1 MSDKIHKCALCK
13 KDFGENDLIN
23 FSLAQ
28 DDENKEI
35 TSYICFGCY
44 VMMHTEIINHERQ
57 EANAGNKNAKK
68 HLAILNGLDKNIQ
81 TKIKAKKEDG
91 ENISLHKEI
100 NQKLMNNRP
109 EQLKKY
115 LDKYVVGQDSAK
127 EIMSLAIYNHYKRC
141 LYDTEI
147 KIGALDVSKN
157 DNIPDELQKSNII
170 VTGPSGSGKTM
181 ILKTLAKKLD
191 IPFVV
196 VDASNLTE
204 TGYVGSDV
212 DQCIVD
218 LYNLANQNKAKTE
231 YGIVFFDEFDKIATK
246 ENKIGSVKAE
256 GVQNELL
263 KLIEGTKV
271 NLLKNGR
278 GSSAVIERMAEDTSE
293 VYIDTTNILF
303 VCGGA
308 FTGINDIIEER
319 AFSSSIGFNTDNE
332 DSQVNLDDV
341 DECKKYN
348 TIMDKIVPDDFISFG
363 VIPELLGRLST
374 ICVLHQ
380 LSKYELYDI
389 LTKPKNAVIKQYKA
403 QYKIIDNIDINI
415 DDKALKAI
423 AVQAVKHKTGA
434 RGLKTIIEQHLSS
447 VLFKAVE
454 QAGKLDKKEN
464 KVTITVTA
472 ENIINNTVPNVIAVN
487 IKNKQ

>member
-1 MSDKIHKCALCK
+1 MSNKIHKCALCK
-13 KDFGENDLIN
+13 KDFSEDDLIN
-23 FSLAQ
+23 FSLTQ
-28 DDENKEI
+28 DDDNKEV

-44 VMMHTEIINHERQ
+44 VMMHTEIVNHERQ

-68 HLAILNGLDKNIQ
+68 HLDILNGLDKNIQ

-100 NQKLMNNRP
+100 NQKLINNRP

-218 LYNLANQNKAKTE
+218 LYNLANQNKTKTE
-231 YGIVFFDEFDKIATK
+231 YGIVFFDEFDKIGVDSLDIKATLVNIFLKAIEGASFPINRQMRARQVYNTTLASKVCLGAFTEAYKK
-246 ENKIGSVKAE
+246 EKATIGFDSSSPKTE
-256 GVQNELL
+256 IFDKDLLIQKGYFTNELL
-263 KLIEGTKV
+263 TRIQHFIPYTDITDEDKLKIILESK
-271 NLLKNGR
+271 L
-278 GSSAVIERMAEDTSE
+278 SAYQMKKERIKSQ
-293 VYIDTTNILF
+293 F
-303 VCGGA
+303 
-308 FTGINDIIEER
+308 GIDIIGDKEFAEGIINKLK
-319 AFSSSIGFNTDNE
+319 STDK
-332 DSQVNLDDV
+332 SV
-341 DECKKYN
+341 
-348 TIMDKIVPDDFISFG
+348 
-363 VIPELLGRLST
+363 R
-374 ICVLHQ
+374 
-380 LSKYELYDI
+380 
-389 LTKPKNAVIKQYKA
+389 
-403 QYKIIDNIDINI
+403 DINNI
-415 DDKALKAI
+415 VSDAFLNIEYEILDTPGKYKTLRLNRDTATNGNFDLK
-423 AVQAVKHKTGA
+423 
-434 RGLKTIIEQHLSS
+434 
-447 VLFKAVE
+447 
-454 QAGKLDKKEN
+454 
-464 KVTITVTA
+464 
-472 ENIINNTVPNVIAVN
+472 
-487 IKNKQ
+487 

>member
-1 MSDKIHKCALCK
+1 MSNKIHKCALCK
-13 KDFGENDLIN
+13 KDFSEDDLIN
-23 FSLAQ
+23 FSLTQ
-28 DDENKEI
+28 DDDNKEV

-44 VMMHTEIINHERQ
+44 VMMHTEIVNHERQ
-57 EANAGNKNAKK
+57 EANAGNENSKK
-68 HLAILNGLDKNIQ
+68 HLDILNGLDKNIQ

-100 NQKLMNNRP
+100 NQKLINNRP

-246 ENKIGSVKAE
+246 ENKIGGVKSE

-278 GSSAVIERMAEDTSE
+278 GSSAVMERVAEDTS
-293 VYIDTTNILF
+293 
-303 VCGGA
+303 A
-308 FTGINDIIEER
+308 
-319 AFSSSIGFNTDNE
+319 
-332 DSQVNLDDV
+332 
-341 DECKKYN
+341 
-348 TIMDKIVPDDFISFG
+348 
-363 VIPELLGRLST
+363 
-374 ICVLHQ
+374 
-380 LSKYELYDI
+380 
-389 LTKPKNAVIKQYKA
+389 
-403 QYKIIDNIDINI
+403 
-415 DDKALKAI
+415 
-423 AVQAVKHKTGA
+423 
-434 RGLKTIIEQHLSS
+434 
-447 VLFKAVE
+447 
-454 QAGKLDKKEN
+454 
-464 KVTITVTA
+464 
-472 ENIINNTVPNVIAVN
+472 
-487 IKNKQ
+487 

>member
-1 MSDKIHKCALCK
+1 MSNKIHKCALCK
-13 KDFGENDLIN
+13 KDFSEDDLIN
-23 FSLAQ
+23 FSLTQ
-28 DDENKEI
+28 DDDNKEV

-44 VMMHTEIINHERQ
+44 VMMHTEIVNHERQ

-68 HLAILNGLDKNIQ
+68 HLNILNCLDKNIQ

-100 NQKLMNNRP
+100 NQKLINNRP

-246 ENKIGSVKAE
+246 ENKIGSVKSE

-278 GSSAVIERMAEDTSE
+278 GSSAVMERAAEDTSAG
-293 VYIDTTNILF
+293 YIDTTNILF

-308 FTGINDIIEER
+308 FTGINDIIESR
-319 AFSSSIGFNTDNE
+319 AFSNSIGFNIDTS
-332 DSQVNLDDV
+332 DSQKNLDEI
-341 DECKKYN
+341 DECEKYN
-348 TIMDKIVPDDFISFG
+348 TIMDKVTPDDFISFG

-423 AVQAVKHKTGA
+423 AMQAVKHKTGA
-434 RGLKTIIEQHLSS
+434 RGLKTIIEQNLSN

-454 QAGKLDKKEN
+454 QAGRLNKKEN
-464 KVTITVTA
+464 KIIIRVTA
-472 ENIINNTVPNVIAVN
+472 ENIINNTTPSVN
-487 IKNKQ
+487 TVSIKNK